1 MAFGKR
7 SSKSTRSTN
16 KTNSFKRFGEK
27 EKPAKK
33 QREDKPWAI
42 YNPKLGVIFAKQN
55 RRGDCYAAQVDPDE
69 AEALV
74 KAEPQILI
82 YWEKGLAFAF
92 LRIELY
98 WNEDPDRMR
107 HKRVA
112 D

>member
-74 KAEPQILI
+74 KRIEQGK
-82 YWEKGLAFAF
+82 EKGIFTKDFFHKPAFS
-92 LRIELY
+92 
-98 WNEDPDRMR
+98 
-107 HKRVA
+107 KR
-112 D
+112 